1 MEDLVTR
8 YRKQEQLEVVDA
20 AREEGIEIGVE
31 RGIGIG
37 EERGIVKGR
46 EENKREIA
54 LRLSQKGFSLE
65 QIAEFVDSEPVV
77 VDSWLAE
84 LE

>member
-8 YRKQEQLEVVDA
+8 YRKQEQRAVIDA
-20 AREEGIEIGVE
+20 ERAEAREEGREE
-31 RGIGIG
+31 GIGLG
-37 EERGIVKGR
+37 AEKEKQAT
-46 EENKREIA
+46 A
-54 LRLSQKGFSLE
+54 LRLAKKGFSLE